1 MAIME
6 SPDGRTA
13 LRGRA
18 VALAALERLLD
29 TARAGRGGAL
39 VLQGEAGIGK
49 TALLQFASDHATG
62 FRLLRAEG
70 AEFEM
75 ELPFA
80 ALHQLCLP
88 VLERLEFLPEPQ
100 RDAMTAAFGLRV
112 APAPGPF
119 MVGAGLTSL
128 LSDVADEGPLVCV
141 LDDAQWLDQ
150 ASARALAFAVRR
162 IDGERVAML
171 FARRDARPGDALQGL
186 PSLELDGIGEDD
198 ARALLASEVHVALDV
213 DVVSAAAAG
222 GSRPAGAPAPVAC
235 SSRTTGT

>member
-1 MAIME
+1 MAAAV

-29 TARAGRGGAL
+29 AARAGRGGAL
-39 VLQGEAGIGK
+39 ALQGEAGIGK

-88 VLERLEFLPEPQ
+88 VLERLQFLPEPQ

-112 APAPGPF
+112 APAPG
-119 MVGAGLTSL
+119 
-128 LSDVADEGPLVCV
+128 
-141 LDDAQWLDQ
+141 
-150 ASARALAFAVRR
+150 
-162 IDGERVAML
+162 
-171 FARRDARPGDALQGL
+171 
-186 PSLELDGIGEDD
+186 
-198 ARALLASEVHVALDV
+198 ALDRKS
-213 DVVSAAAAG
+213 VV
-222 GSRPAGAPAPVAC
+222 
-235 SSRTTGT
+235 